1 MFQRISN
8 SGKGESFLSPK
19 ECLWGPHGPLVSI
32 EYTCTPGIKLPRRE
46 SNNSLYWCP
55 GDVAQYKVTL
65 VLRFHLNK
73 QMKMK
78 ALRMDGTDS
87 KVKGWL
93 AAVQIGIVLLVKVSA
108 FGIWCKLIILSRD
121 GLLDLEVEG
130 SDLQRKLII

>member
-1 MFQRISN
+1 
-8 SGKGESFLSPK
+8 
-19 ECLWGPHGPLVSI
+19 
-32 EYTCTPGIKLPRRE
+32 
-46 SNNSLYWCP
+46 
-55 GDVAQYKVTL
+55 
-65 VLRFHLNK
+65 
-73 QMKMK
+73 MK
-78 ALRMDGTDS
+78 ALRMAGTYS